1 MNGSGPRLRVPADGA
16 IQAAMSR
23 LRIHVVAA
31 LAATALLGAFPGPAR
46 AAKPYAEQVVER
58 TLDNGLKILLLA
70 DHKAPVTVVQVWYR
84 VGSRNETPGVTGLS
98 HIDRKSTR
106 LNSSHT

>member
-1 MNGSGPRLRVPADGA
+1 
-16 IQAAMSR
+16 MSR
-23 LRIHVVAA
+23 NRLLVFAA
-31 LAATALLGAFPGPAR
+31 VAATALVASARGPAW

-58 TLDNGLKILLLA
+58 TLDNGLKILMLP

-98 HIDRKSTR
+98 HMLEHMMFKGTEKHGPEEYSRIISR
-106 LNSSHT
+106 NGGNENA